1 MEFQNL
7 RVFVEVVRQ
16 NGFSRAAKVVFT
28 TQSTVSKAVK
38 QLETEIGV
46 PLLNRIGRRITLS
59 AAGEII
65 YRRGL
70 RILAEREDLLAELR
84 DLRGL
89 KSGTLRLGLPPIN
102 TSMLFAPVFAL
113 YRNRYPAIDVQLIEK
128 GGEQLQEQVLA
139 GEVDVAVALLPLVE
153 GFQWQE
159 ITREPIV
166 AVLPVTHAL
175 SRRQSIKLTDL
186 KDELFILFG
195 ASFSISRLILDA
207 CRRRGF
213 EPVVAA
219 QSCQVEFIIE
229 LAMSGL
235 GVGFLPRMIAEDRS
249 ANYVPLSEP
258 DTEWQVA
265 MIWRDDAYLS
275 DAARAWLELSQGYFQ
290 SRTHHAR
297 NAAGPHTS

>member
-38 QLETEIGV
+38 QLEHEMGV

-59 AAGEII
+59 AAGEVI

-89 KSGTLRLGLPPIN
+89 KSGTLRLGLPPVN
-102 TSMLFAPVFAL
+102 TSTLFAPVFAL
-113 YRNRYPAIDVQLIEK
+113 YRNRYPAIDVQLIER
-128 GGEQLQEQVLA
+128 GGEQLQQQVLA
-139 GEVDVAVALLPLVE
+139 GEVDVAVSLLPLVE

-159 ITREPIV
+159 IRREPIV
-166 AVLPVTHAL
+166 AVLPVGHPL
-175 SRRQSIKLTDL
+175 SQCQSIKLADL
-186 KDELFILFG
+186 KDEPFILFG
-195 ASFSISRLILDA
+195 VGFSISRLILDA
-207 CRRRGF
+207 CQRRGF
-213 EPVVAA
+213 EPIIAA
-219 QSCQVEFIIE
+219 RSCQIEFIIE
-229 LAMSGL
+229 LALSGL
-235 GVGFLPRMIAEDRS
+235 GVGFLPRMIAENRS
-249 ANYVPLSEP
+249 VNYVTLSEP
-258 DTEWQVA
+258 DTDWQLA

-275 DAARAWLELSQGYFQ
+275 DAARAWLELSQEYHQ
-290 SRTHHAR
+290 SQTHEAR
-297 NAAGPHTS
+297 NPADLHTS